1 VRGQAIARLFGYGR
15 RGQTEIGGNVMM
27 ELGIYTFGDIVPDP
41 ETGRAPWIF

>member
-1 VRGQAIARLFGYGR
+1 
-15 RGQTEIGGNVMM
+15 MM